1 MNVIKIPSASDPWLG
16 VELRHLAALDA
27 VDTEGSF
34 GRAALKLGYTQS
46 AVSQQIA
53 TLERIVG
60 EKLVER
66 PGGPRPVALTE
77 AGELLL
83 RHARAIVSRLQAAQS
98 DLAALSAG
106 EAGSLHVGIFQSV
119 GAKILPEVMRRFA
132 RAWPNV
138 DVELRESHSDNALAA
153 MVERGELD
161 LSFVQL
167 PLDNAS
173 LETMLVVEDD
183 YVLVSSAESGFAT
196 GRTPTLREIA
206 EQPLIGYRNCRATEI
221 VVEQIRAT
229 GREPHF
235 VFRTDENGVVQGL
248 AGAGIGVAIL
258 PRLAV
263 DPNDESVRIT
273 NLSSRLPRRQIGI
286 ARHNDRY
293 HSPAAKAF
301 VATALEVGAEA
312 SARPVSYTAPASVE
326 AEAAAR

>member
-1 MNVIKIPSASDPWLG
+1 MNAINVTTGTDSWLG

-27 VDTEGSF
+27 VEAEGSF
-34 GRAALKLGYTQS
+34 GRAATKLGYTQS
-46 AVSQQIA
+46 AISQQIA

-60 EKLVER
+60 EKLIER

-138 DVELRESHSDNALAA
+138 DVELRESHSDEVLADL
-153 MVERGELD
+153 VERGELD

-167 PLDNAS
+167 PLENAS
-173 LETMLVVEDD
+173 LETMLVLQDE
-183 YVLVSSAESGFAT
+183 YVLVSSAESDFAST
-196 GRTPTLREIA
+196 RTPTLREIA

-221 VVEQIRAT
+221 VVDQIRAT

-263 DPNDESVRIT
+263 DPNDETVRIT
-273 NLSSRLPRRQIGI
+273 VLSPTLPHRQIGI
-286 ARHNDRY
+286 ARHKDRY
-293 HSPAAKAF
+293 HSPAARAF
-301 VATALEVGAEA
+301 VATALDVGGEA
-312 SARPVSYTAPASVE
+312 SVDL
-326 AEAAAR
+326 AA

>member
-1 MNVIKIPSASDPWLG
+1 MNAIEVSSGSDPWLG

-27 VDTEGSF
+27 VETEGSF
-34 GRAALKLGYTQS
+34 GRAASKLGYTQS

-60 EKLVER
+60 EKLIER
-66 PGGPRPVALTE
+66 PGGPRPVTLTE

-138 DVELRESHSDNALAA
+138 DVELRESHSDNALAD

-167 PLDNAS
+167 PLENPS
-173 LETMLVVEDD
+173 LETMLVLEDE
-183 YVLVSSAESGFAT
+183 YVLVTSVTSELAT
-196 GRTPTLREIA
+196 SGRTPTLREIA
-206 EQPLIGYRNCRATEI
+206 DHPLIGFRNCRATEI
-221 VVEQIRAT
+221 VVDQIRAT

-235 VFRTDENGVVQGL
+235 VARTDENGVVQGL
-248 AGAGIGVAIL
+248 AGAGIGIAIL

-263 DPNDESVRIT
+263 DPNDELVRIT
-273 NLSSRLPRRQIGI
+273 DLSPRLPRRQIGI
-286 ARHNDRY
+286 ARH
-293 HSPAAKAF
+293 K
-301 VATALEVGAEA
+301 
-312 SARPVSYTAPASVE
+312 
-326 AEAAAR
+326 

>member
-1 MNVIKIPSASDPWLG
+1 MNAIDVKTGSDSWLG

-27 VDTEGSF
+27 LENEGSF
-34 GRAALKLGYTQS
+34 GRAATKLGYTQS

-77 AGELLL
+77 AGQLLL

-106 EAGSLHVGIFQSV
+106 EAGSLRVGIFQSV
-119 GAKILPEVMRRFA
+119 GARILPEVMRRFTA
-132 RAWPNV
+132 AWPNV
-138 DVELRESHSDNALAA
+138 EVELRESHSDNALADL
-153 MVERGELD
+153 VERGELD
-161 LSFVQL
+161 VSFVQL
-167 PLDNAS
+167 PLDNPS
-173 LETMLVVEDD
+173 LETLLVLEDD
-183 YVLVSSAESGFAT
+183 YVLIAAKDSPIAAL
-196 GRTPTLREIA
+196 GRVPTLREIV

-221 VVEQIRAT
+221 VVEQLRST

-248 AGAGIGVAIL
+248 AGAGIGIAIL

-263 DPNDESVRIT
+263 NPSDESVRIT
-273 NLSSRLPRRQIGI
+273 DLGPRLPHRQIGI
-286 ARHNDRY
+286 ARHKDRY
-293 HSPAAKAF
+293 HSPAARAF
-301 VATALEVGAEA
+301 LATALGVGSET
-312 SARPVSYTAPASVE
+312 TAAL
-326 AEAAAR
+326 AA

>member
-1 MNVIKIPSASDPWLG
+1 VNAINITAAADPWLG

-27 VDTEGSF
+27 VETEGSF
-34 GRAALKLGYTQS
+34 GRAAVKLGYTQS

-53 TLERIVG
+53 TLERIVN

-77 AGELLL
+77 AGRLLL

-132 RAWPNV
+132 RAWPNDDV
-138 DVELRESHSDNALAA
+138 DLRESHSDNALGDL
-153 MVERGELD
+153 VERGELD

-167 PLDNAS
+167 PLDNPS
-173 LETMLVVEDD
+173 LETMLVLQDE
-183 YVLVSSAESGFAT
+183 YVLVASADSDFAV
-196 GRTPTLREIA
+196 GRTPSLREIA

-221 VVEQIRAT
+221 VVDQIRAT
-229 GREPHF
+229 GHEPHF

-248 AGAGIGVAIL
+248 AGAGIGIAIL

-273 NLSSRLPRRQIGI
+273 DLSPRLPRRQIGI
-286 ARHNDRY
+286 ARHKDRY
-293 HSPAAKAF
+293 HSHAAKAF
-301 VATALEVGAEA
+301 VATALEVGAETA
-312 SARPVSYTAPASVE
+312 SE
-326 AEAAAR
+326 LAA

>member
-1 MNVIKIPSASDPWLG
+1 MNAIKTPTGTDPWLG

-27 VDTEGSF
+27 VETEGSF

-77 AGELLL
+77 AGLLLL

-106 EAGSLHVGIFQSV
+106 EAGSLHIGIFQSV
-119 GAKILPEVMRRFA
+119 GAKILPEVMRRFSQ
-132 RAWPNV
+132 AWPEV
-138 DVELRESHSDNALAA
+138 EIELRESHSDNELAE

-167 PLDNAS
+167 PLANPS
-173 LETMLVVEDD
+173 LETVLVLQDD
-183 YVLVSSAESGFAT
+183 YVLVTSAASDFPAP

-206 EQPLIGYRNCRATEI
+206 EQPLIGYRNCRTTDI
-221 VVEQIRAT
+221 VVGEIRAT

-263 DPNDESVRIT
+263 NPADESVRIT
-273 NLSSRLPRRQIGI
+273 DLSPRLAPRRIGI
-286 ARHNDRY
+286 ARHKDRY

-301 VATALEVGAEA
+301 LATALEVGAET
-312 SARPVSYTAPASVE
+312 SGVL
-326 AEAAAR
+326 AA

>member
-1 MNVIKIPSASDPWLG
+1 MNTIKLQPVTDPWLG

-27 VDTEGSF
+27 LDTEGSF
-34 GRAALKLGYTQS
+34 GRAAVKLGYTQS

-132 RAWPNV
+132 RAWPKV
-138 DVELRESHSDNALAA
+138 EVELRESHSDKALAD

-167 PLDNAS
+167 PLDNPS
-173 LETMLVVEDD
+173 LETALVLQDD
-183 YVLVSSAESGFAT
+183 YVLVTAADSDFAK
-196 GRTPTLREIA
+196 GRTPSLREIA
-206 EQPLIGYRNCRATEI
+206 DQPLIGYRNCRATEI
-221 VVEQIRAT
+221 VVDQIRAT

-235 VFRTDENGVVQGL
+235 VFRTDGNGVVQGL

-263 DPNDESVRIT
+263 DPNDETVRIT
-273 NLSSRLPRRQIGI
+273 VLSPTLPHRQIGI
-286 ARHNDRY
+286 ARHKDRY
-293 HSPAAKAF
+293 HSSAAKAF
-301 VATALEVGAEA
+301 LATALEVGAET
-312 SARPVSYTAPASVE
+312 SSDL
-326 AEAAAR
+326 AA

>member
-1 MNVIKIPSASDPWLG
+1 MNAIKIKPGSDSWLG

-27 VDTEGSF
+27 LETEGSF
-34 GRAALKLGYTQS
+34 GRAAGKLGYTQS

-77 AGELLL
+77 AGQLLL
-83 RHARAIVSRLQAAQS
+83 RHARVIVSRLQAAQS

-106 EAGSLHVGIFQSV
+106 EAGSLRVGIFQSV

-132 RAWPNV
+132 GAWPKV
-138 DVELRESHSDNALAA
+138 DIELRESHSDNVLADL
-153 MVERGELD
+153 VERGELD

-167 PLDNAS
+167 PLDNPS
-173 LETMLVVEDD
+173 LETLLVLEDD
-183 YVLVSSAESGFAT
+183 YVLVTPRDSSLAASG
-196 GRTPTLREIA
+196 RIPTLREIV

-221 VVEQIRAT
+221 VVEQLRST

-263 DPNDESVRIT
+263 DQNDESVRIT
-273 NLSSRLPRRQIGI
+273 DLGPRLPHRQIGI
-286 ARHNDRY
+286 GRHKDRY

-301 VATALEVGAEA
+301 LATALEVGAETSA
-312 SARPVSYTAPASVE
+312 SL
-326 AEAAAR
+326 AA

>member
-1 MNVIKIPSASDPWLG
+1 VNAIKIPPGADPWLG

-27 VDTEGSF
+27 VETEGSF
-34 GRAALKLGYTQS
+34 GRAAAKLGYTQS

-66 PGGPRPVALTE
+66 PGGPRPIALTE

-106 EAGSLHVGIFQSV
+106 EAGSLRVGIFQSV
-119 GAKILPEVMRRFA
+119 GAKILPEVMRRYA

-138 DVELRESHSDNALAA
+138 DVELRESHSDSVLADL
-153 MVERGELD
+153 VERGELD

-167 PLDNAS
+167 PLDNPS
-173 LETMLVVEDD
+173 LETMLVLQDD
-183 YVLVSSAESGFAT
+183 YVLVTSADSGFAA
-196 GRTPTLREIA
+196 GRTPSLREIA

-221 VVEQIRAT
+221 VVDQIRAT

-273 NLSSRLPRRQIGI
+273 ALGPRLPRRQVGI
-286 ARHNDRY
+286 ARHQDRY

-301 VATALEVGAEA
+301 VATALEVGAES
-312 SARPVSYTAPASVE
+312 SALL
-326 AEAAAR
+326 AA